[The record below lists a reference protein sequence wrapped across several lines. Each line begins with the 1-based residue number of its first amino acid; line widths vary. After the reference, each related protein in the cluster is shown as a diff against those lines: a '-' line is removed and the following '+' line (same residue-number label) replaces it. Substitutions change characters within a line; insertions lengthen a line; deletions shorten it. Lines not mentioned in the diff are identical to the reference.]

1 MYSAGLRSLIPGLGR
16 AIRLVMP
23 SFHTGRRTSSL
34 YVRVSGVSCDSL
46 RSFQNRFEYPA
57 KWCPVIADRTPG
69 LIPTNSTRK
78 PGRMRSF
85 SRSFDQTG
93 DESCECLLLM
103 AQCNHGSKVLAVG
116 AAHAEGQ
123 HST

>member
-1 MYSAGLRSLIPGLGR
+1 MYSEGRRSPIPGLGR

-23 SFHTGRRTSSL
+23 RPQPGSLSSAL
-34 YVRVSGVSCDSL
+34 YVTGSGTNRDSL

-57 KWCPVIADRTPG
+57 KWCPVLADRTPG